1 MTFRQD
7 SKLAAVLPNL
17 PLQCRV
23 TAIARKDKTNS
34 PMTSTKFSQKK
45 IEEALTFLEATNRE
59 AWADIEISESNLN
72 V

>member
-1 MTFRQD
+1 
-7 SKLAAVLPNL
+7 
-17 PLQCRV
+17 
-23 TAIARKDKTNS
+23 
-34 PMTSTKFSQKK
+34 MTSTKFSQKK